1 MENLVLKT
9 VNGKKENFISN
20 LSKLT
25 KVNLINLFE
34 VTNSEVTK
42 MKKDDLIN
50 LIEELVKK
58 DCFIQIPPQETKEE
72 KITYLKEGVTGKQ
85 VMRSIYDAN
94 NEHKV
99 DLGTFSQCLK
109 RAIQFNKFDTVVN
122 NFNVNE
128 LTPKNLMP
136 FRSKANEGKEKFSV
150 YEVLMMIKKFYQAK

>member
-1 MENLVLKT
+1 MENLVKKT
-9 VNGKKENFISN
+9 AAKQVNKTKN

-25 KVNLINLFE
+25 KQNKAVLIQL
-34 VTNSEVTK
+34 
-42 MKKDDLIN
+42 
-50 LIEELVKK
+50 
-58 DCFIQIPPQETKEE
+58 PPKETKKETV
-72 KITYLKEGVTGKQ
+72 KNSVVYLKEGVTGKQ

-122 NFNVNE
+122 NFDVNE

>member
-1 MENLVLKT
+1 METLVKKAAAKQ
-9 VNGKKENFISN
+9 VNKAKN

-25 KVNLINLFE
+25 KQNKAILVQLPPKETKKE
-34 VTNSEVTK
+34 V
-42 MKKDDLIN
+42 
-50 LIEELVKK
+50 VKK
-58 DCFIQIPPQETKEE
+58 SVV
-72 KITYLKEGVTGKQ
+72 YLKEGVTGKQ

-94 NEHKV
+94 NEHKI

-128 LTPKNLMP
+128 LTPKNLLL